1 VSDRTTTVR
10 AAKQMN
16 EPRDFSDDELPP
28 GELDARTAAL
38 QATVDDVVRHPCAV
52 CHGALCGHEALLAVV
67 LGSKN
72 APRCARCAAAETHE
86 SAASLVERALQ
97 WIVRR
102 DCFAHVW
109 RRAGTSEGHG
119 AVDRPPCLFAA
130 AATAPRST
138 TVTAPPAPTA
148 EPAAS
153 WDAGDLGCG
162 DLVLELRLRL
172 RELPAGAVMHVVARD
187 PAAPVDL
194 PAWCGLVG
202 HTLLSASHPH
212 YRIQRKRD

>member
-1 VSDRTTTVR
+1 
-10 AAKQMN
+10 MN
-16 EPRDFSDDELPP
+16 EPRDFADDDLPA

-38 QATVDDVVRHPCAV
+38 QATVDGITRRRCAT
-52 CHGALCGHEALLAVV
+52 CEAPLCGHDALLAVV

-72 APRCARCAAAETHE
+72 APRCARCAAIESHE
-86 SAASLVERALQ
+86 SVPTLAERAVQ

-109 RRAGTSEGHG
+109 RRAGEREGFG
-119 AVDRPPCLFAA
+119 ATERPPCLFSHDGAPSRAPTVSTAA
-130 AATAPRST
+130 AGATS
-138 TVTAPPAPTA
+138 PTA
-148 EPAAS
+148 T

-162 DLVLELRLRL
+162 DLVLELRTRL
-172 RELPAGAVMHVVARD
+172 RELPAGAVLRVVARD

-212 YRIQRKRD
+212 YDIRRKRD